1 MNDLFDWLIDPCL
14 YFIRKNCR
22 TFIATSDMHL
32 VQSLMR
38 LYTCLMD
45 EIVQTLENA
54 GKETEEDAPQQGLS
68 AQQVTTSY

>member
-1 MNDLFDWLIDPCL
+1 
-14 YFIRKNCR
+14 
-22 TFIATSDMHL
+22 
-32 VQSLMR
+32 MR